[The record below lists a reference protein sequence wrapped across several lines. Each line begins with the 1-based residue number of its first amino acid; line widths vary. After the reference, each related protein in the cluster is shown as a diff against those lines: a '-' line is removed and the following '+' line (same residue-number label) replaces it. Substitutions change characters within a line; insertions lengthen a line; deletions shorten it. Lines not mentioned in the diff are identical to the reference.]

1 MKQSLKIWVIVAAM
15 VIGGALPP
23 QVTGDNGIT
32 SQWCAQAK
40 NKKKDKKD
48 KKKSKKD
55 KKKSKKSRASRKS
68 KASSATVSP
77 LANVPTIGKTATVVP
92 RQDANALLGVT
103 VDKGVSNQVLN
114 YQTIRVNYNPSLRI
128 PNCVAYELTATMVDM
143 ADAPDHENRKNYNS
157 LLAVTIPKG
166 VSNQVLNYQAIRVNF
181 NPSLRIPNCVA
192 YELTATMVA
201 MADAPDH
208 EVRKNYNYAKDASV
222 KGCPENWEYR
232 GSGYSRGHMAPAM
245 DMRWD
250 KTAMAQCFYMTNMC
264 PQDTKLNN
272 APWRVLEERVH
283 RWAKRDKRIM
293 VYTGPI
299 MGKNPKMIGKD
310 KQNIAVPEA
319 FFKVLYA
326 PEQGRAIAFI
336 YPNSPSPGGIKKYAV
351 TVAEVERRT
360 GLTFSSA
367 IPKRQ
372 CKIEDWE

>member
-1 MKQSLKIWVIVAAM
+1 MRNVVKIWILVVAM
-15 VIGGALPP
+15 VMGGALPP
-23 QVTGDNGIT
+23 QVTGDNEVT
-32 SQWCAQAK
+32 TQWCAQAK
-40 NKKKDKKD
+40 SKNKSKKQKKSTKDNKKKTKKN
-48 KKKSKKD
+48 KKQAVS
-55 KKKSKKSRASRKS
+55 SKKSS
-68 KASSATVSP
+68 KAKKKQQSTVAAP
-77 LANVPTIGKTATVVP
+77 LVNVPTIAKTGNSTVVP
-92 RQDANALLGVT
+92 EQNTNA
-103 VDKGVSNQVLN
+103 
-114 YQTIRVNYNPSLRI
+114 
-128 PNCVAYELTATMVDM
+128 
-143 ADAPDHENRKNYNS
+143 

-166 VSNQVLNYQAIRVNF
+166 VSNQVLNYKAIRVNF

-192 YELTATMVA
+192 YELTATMVD
-201 MADAPDH
+201 MSDAPGH
-208 EVRKNYNYAKDASV
+208 ENRKNFNYAKDPNAKS
-222 KGCPENWEYR
+222 CPENWEYR

-250 KTAMAQCFYMTNMC
+250 KTTMAQCFYMTNMC

-272 APWRVLEERVH
+272 DHWRVLEERVH

-299 MGKNPKMIGKD
+299 MGKNPAFIGKD
-310 KQNIAVPEA
+310 KQDIAVPEA

-326 PEQGRAIAFI
+326 PEQGRSIAFI
-336 YPNSPSPGGIKKYAV
+336 YPNTPCPGGIKKYAV

>member
-1 MKQSLKIWVIVAAM
+1 MRQIVKIWILVAVM
-15 VIGGALPP
+15 VMGGVLPP
-23 QVTGDNGIT
+23 QVTGDNGFT

-40 NKKKDKKD
+40 S

-55 KKKSKKSRASRKS
+55 KKEKKDKKKNKKDKKSKKQSVNH
-68 KASSATVSP
+68 SSSSQLVA
-77 LANVPTIGKTATVVP
+77 VPTIGKTATTTTVP
-92 RQDANALLGVT
+92 Q
-103 VDKGVSNQVLN
+103 Q
-114 YQTIRVNYNPSLRI
+114 
-128 PNCVAYELTATMVDM
+128 
-143 ADAPDHENRKNYNS
+143 NYNS
-157 LLAVTIPKG
+157 LLAVAIPKG

-201 MADAPDH
+201 MADAPGH
-208 EVRKNYNYAKDASV
+208 EVRKNYNYARDPKV
-222 KGCPENWEYR
+222 KSCPENWEYR
-232 GSGYSRGHMAPAM
+232 GSGYTRGHMAPAM

-250 KTAMAQCFYMTNMC
+250 KTAMTQCFYMTNMC
-264 PQDTKLNN
+264 PQETKLNN
-272 APWRVLEERVH
+272 DHWRVLEERVH

-299 MGKNPKMIGKD
+299 VGKNPKMIGKD
-310 KQNIAVPEA
+310 KQNIAVPDA

-336 YPNSPSPGGIKKYAV
+336 YPNTPCPGGIKKYAV

-367 IPKRQ
+367 IPKHQ
-372 CKIEDWE
+372 CKIEGWE

>member
-1 MKQSLKIWVIVAAM
+1 MRQIVKVWILVVAM
-15 VIGGALPP
+15 VMGGALPP
-23 QVTGDNGIT
+23 QVMGDSGIT
-32 SQWCAQAK
+32 TQWCALAK
-40 NKKKDKKD
+40 SKNKKKSSKKDKKSKKKDKKD
-48 KKKSKKD
+48 KKKSKRSD
-55 KKKSKKSRASRKS
+55 KATASTLMS
-68 KASSATVSP
+68 
-77 LANVPTIGKTATVVP
+77 VPTIGKTNTATVP
-92 RQDANALLGVT
+92 Q
-103 VDKGVSNQVLN
+103 Q
-114 YQTIRVNYNPSLRI
+114 
-128 PNCVAYELTATMVDM
+128 
-143 ADAPDHENRKNYNS
+143 NYNS

-201 MADAPDH
+201 MADAPGH
-208 EVRKNYNYAKDASV
+208 EVRKNYNYARDPNV
-222 KGCPENWEYR
+222 KSCPENWEYR

-250 KTAMAQCFYMTNMC
+250 KTTMAQCFYMTNMC
-264 PQDTKLNN
+264 PQETKLNN
-272 APWRVLEERVH
+272 DHWRVLEERVH

-310 KQNIAVPEA
+310 KKNIAVPDA

-326 PEQGRAIAFI
+326 PDQGRAIAFI
-336 YPNSPSPGGIKKYAV
+336 YPNTPCPGDIKKYAV